1 MSNNITFEEKS
12 IDYEKSLDGDF
23 KKNNG
28 IFYTDTEL
36 ASSIVK
42 FLEIPEKASILD
54 PCCGTGSFIYALQ
67 QKGYSKVYGCD
78 FDLMTVKKCREL
90 TESKKIKTMDTIAHY
105 RKVLMIPVG
114 QFHDT
119 PTFPFPTSVQGLCH
133 TVGGNHHR
141 NLTVDHLLCG
151 NRRIY
156 YLLLFRCCKL

>member
-42 FLEIPEKASILD
+42 FLKIPEKASILD

-90 TESKKIKTMDTIAHY
+90 TESKKIKTMDTIGQSGDI
-105 RKVLMIPVG
+105 VLKKMRHI
-114 QFHDT
+114 
-119 PTFPFPTSVQGLCH
+119 LLEI
-133 TVGGNHHR
+133 HHM
-141 NLTVDHLLCG
+141 LH
-151 NRRIY
+151 
-156 YLLLFRCCKL
+156 